1 VVHLLEMKV
10 CILLTILA
18 TSLRISFQ
26 AISNGPGLMYLPS
39 NNVEALEYSSM
50 DAVLANSI
58 ESSLVLFM
66 DSFRSD
72 DIDFVPT
79 FNFLARELYTWK
91 RILKIYFIDC
101 AFISRGIVNQCE
113 RFPAPALYF
122 YPPKYNKSNP
132 LTRPRQIYSINN
144 EDRKNTV
151 AEMLHEKRIRQ
162 LEVLKDHFPLTTA
175 HPSDLFI
182 YPYRKGIVECI
193 VLLNHPLGSA
203 IVRDTIFGLLP
214 FRQVIVVGADKE
226 DLGFWR
232 FGLEHP
238 PNKLLILHYKSC
250 SKPRHYFLT
259 PDEVS
264 AEGYVKAVAEFLQFL
279 RYLPDPP
286 LLSYTPTDI
295 NQVQRSIIFNELA
308 KQKSVLYLGD
318 LKVAVQTILTKI
330 ANETLIEGKKMIVLK
345 NLITVLKLSFDI
357 SYITQF
363 KLTEI
368 YNDLIVKSSTIEK
381 LTTQDISRFFP
392 PSLILFDGIGF
403 VRCRSSTPNSRGF
416 PCSLWLLF
424 HYLSVQSASNTGKV
438 KPGSIL
444 WAFHGYVNHFFAPR
458 LYYENLERYERD
470 NPISSVETADDEILW
485 LWRAHNHFNKLLAG
499 GLNEDVRAPK
509 IQFPSQSSCPEGR
522 KKDFNEWNVS
532 EVLKCLKRIYSSN
545 NLSLFGLPHPF
556 GKI

>member
-50 DAVLANSI
+50 DAVLSNSI
-58 ESSLVLFM
+58 ESSLVLFTE
-66 DSFRSD
+66 SFRSD

-79 FNFLARELYTWK
+79 FSFLARELYTWK

-101 AFISRGIVNQCE
+101 AFIRRGTEKLCE
-113 RFPAPALYF
+113 RYPGPKLFF

-132 LTRPRQIYSINN
+132 NGFFSYNTRPREIIGMNKKEQ
-144 EDRKNTV
+144 V
-151 AEMLHEKRIRQ
+151 AELLQERRMRI
-162 LEVLKDHFPLTTA
+162 LKNWNPSIMT
-175 HPSDLFI
+175 HPKNLFFNAYI
-182 YPYRKGIVECI
+182 KGYVEYI
-193 VLLNHPLGSA
+193 VLLNYPPGSA
-203 IVRDTIFGLLP
+203 IVRNTFLGLLP
-214 FRQVIVVGADKE
+214 FRQVTVLGADKQY
-226 DLGFWR
+226 FSK

-238 PNKLLILHYKSC
+238 PNKLLILNYKICSDSKVTHYS
-250 SKPRHYFLT
+250 LT

-264 AEGYVKAVAEFLQFL
+264 AEGYVKAVAELLQFL
-279 RYLPDPP
+279 GHFPDPP
-286 LLSYTPTDI
+286 LLSYTPTDM
-295 NQVQRSIIFNELA
+295 NQTQRSIIFNELA
-308 KQKSVLYLGD
+308 KQKSDLYRGD
-318 LKVAVQTILTKI
+318 LKLAIQIILAKI

-345 NLITVLKLSFDI
+345 NLITVLKFSTDI
-357 SYITQF
+357 STRIEHN
-363 KLTEI
+363 LENI
-368 YNDLIVKSSTIEK
+368 YNNLIVKESTIEK
-381 LTTQDISRFFP
+381 LTIQDISRFFP
-392 PSLILFDGIGF
+392 PSLILFDSIGF

-424 HYLSVQSASNTGKV
+424 HYLSVQSASNEGKV

-458 LYYENLERYERD
+458 LYYENLKRYESD

-485 LWRAHNHFNKLLAG
+485 LWRAHNHFNKLLSG

-522 KKDFNEWNVS
+522 KKDTNEWNVS
-532 EVLKCLKRIYSSN
+532 EVLKCLKRIYSSK
-545 NLSLFGLPHPF
+545 NLSWFGLP
-556 GKI
+556 KLMRNR